1 MCSRNDVPLCLFGN
15 IVFSVA
21 IVLVNKIVYVRTKFP
36 NVTLTFIHFVLTFFG
51 TYICE
56 RFNIFKVKQLPVLQ
70 ILPLAISFC
79 GFVVF
84 TNLSLGFNTVGTY
97 QILKTLTMPTIML
110 IQTYLYERT
119 FSWKIKSTLVPII
132 LGVIM
137 NSAYDIKFNII
148 GTVFALIGVGVTSF
162 YQVWVG
168 EKQKEFQVNSM
179 QLLYYQAPLSA
190 LLLLFC
196 FPIIEP
202 PWAPDG
208 LLYREWSFVDLM
220 LVFLSGI
227 IAFLVNVSIY
237 WIIGNTS
244 AITYNVVGQLK
255 FCLTLVGGYFLFTEP
270 IMPIQF
276 LGIVTT
282 MCGVSLYAY
291 FKNQDQKS
299 LPFSVHK

>member
-1 MCSRNDVPLCLFGN
+1 MLHVLERN
-15 IVFSVA
+15 
-21 IVLVNKIVYVRTKFP
+21 
-36 NVTLTFIHFVLTFFG
+36 LT
-51 TYICE
+51 
-56 RFNIFKVKQLPVLQ
+56 
-70 ILPLAISFC
+70 ILHL
-79 GFVVF
+79 
-84 TNLSLGFNTVGTY
+84 
-97 QILKTLTMPTIML
+97 
-110 IQTYLYERT
+110 
-119 FSWKIKSTLVPII
+119 
-132 LGVIM
+132 
-137 NSAYDIKFNII
+137 
-148 GTVFALIGVGVTSF
+148 
-162 YQVWVG
+162 VG

-202 PWAPDG
+202 PWASDG
-208 LLYREWSFVDLM
+208 LLYREWSTVDLV

-255 FCLTLVGGYFLFTEP
+255 FCLTLIGGYFLFTEP
-270 IMPIQF
+270 VMPIQF
-276 LGIVTT
+276 LGIITT